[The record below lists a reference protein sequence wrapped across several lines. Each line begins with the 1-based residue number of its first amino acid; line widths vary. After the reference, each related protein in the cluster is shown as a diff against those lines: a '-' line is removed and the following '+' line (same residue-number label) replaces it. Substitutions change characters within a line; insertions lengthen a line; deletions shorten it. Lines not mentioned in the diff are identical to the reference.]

1 MAISEFPTASE
12 ATAAAAPGPPLPPAP
27 PELFPSYTFGIETI
41 KMRFTD
47 PSVSESTNRK
57 WLGMPRGVYA
67 GFIAVQAAVDLLELQ
82 PDPIVGFSLLKVGSS
97 AAKATVDIFTE
108 ETIQLN
114 FTGHTVYPVYVIGRS
129 DYQLTGGTSAR
140 IFTRETPAAGQNEV
154 QICAITKN
162 GDDFVIDATE
172 PLVRQLPAAVPEQK
186 YGFMIEGATSDLDS
200 ASLMASEVE
209 GARTDLTPTLQPSL
223 NDRLVADMDGAAMT
237 DRMALQAIHIQSNDY
252 TVAAADLPANTLNV
266 SGSFSEASRAE
277 PPFLSFPPDG
287 SPTTEGAIAGPTDT
301 SNNICPLV
309 DATNGRRIVDANGN
323 LIYGR
328 LDSATAA
335 LSGSM
340 TFTVAT
346 PFVTGSGSAFET
358 ELENGDLILGAD
370 GVYYEVLDRSSNTEL
385 ELTTAYQSE
394 SAIQATPARRR
405 YTLTMVSLTTGIEVL
420 APIDAE
426 VTLRFFHTVWAR
438 LDDVVANA
446 FSVFKSR
453 AELPPVPDASALIA
467 GKVKLATAGGLA
479 GSIRRVDDSGL
490 TVDTDVHTLN
500 FPVVGSVTDL
510 GGGEVAIEVVG
521 ADGPPGPAGGIGP
534 TGPPGVA
541 GPGIAVNNSMIQSGL
556 SGTTSSAAGTVTLT
570 HNVDFT
576 AAPTPMTRVD
586 HLTGGIS
593 YVQWIRPNEIIIID
607 HIVITDAPAPS
618 TIGEIEARIIPNP
631 NQSTTNIKLFLGAFG
646 A

>member
-1 MAISEFPTASE
+1 VTIGEFAIGE
-12 ATAAAAPGPPLPPAP
+12 ATLCESAPAPPLPPAP
-27 PELFPSYTFGIETI
+27 PELFPSFSFGVENI

-47 PSVSESTNRK
+47 PSVSEATNRK

-67 GFIAVQAAVDLLELQ
+67 GFVAVQAAVDLLELQ
-82 PDPIVGFSLLKVGSS
+82 PDPIAGFSLLKVGSS
-97 AAKATVDIFTE
+97 AARATVDVFTE

-140 IFTRETPAAGQNEV
+140 IFTRATPAAGQNEV
-154 QICAITKN
+154 QICLVTKD

-172 PLVRQLPAAVPEQK
+172 PLIRQIPAAVPDQK

-200 ASLMASEVE
+200 ATTMAAEVE
-209 GARTDLTPTLQPSL
+209 AARTDLTPTLQPSL

-237 DRMALQAIHIQSNDY
+237 DRMALQAIHVQGNDY
-252 TVAAADLPANTLNV
+252 TIEAANLPLNTLNV
-266 SGSFSEASRAE
+266 SGSFSEASRTE
-277 PPFLSFPPDG
+277 PPFQTFPPNG
-287 SPTTEGAIAGPTDT
+287 SSTVEGAVAGPTDT

-309 DATNGRRIVDANGN
+309 DATNGRRIVDTNGN

-335 LSGSM
+335 LSGTM

-346 PFVTGSGSAFET
+346 PFVTGSGSAFLT
-358 ELENGDLILGAD
+358 ELENGDLVQGAD
-370 GVYYEVLDRSSNTEL
+370 GIFYEVLDRTSNTEL

-394 SAIQATPARRR
+394 SAIQATPIRRR
-405 YTLTMVSLTTGIEVL
+405 YTLTMVSLTTGIELLTPV
-420 APIDAE
+420 DAE

-453 AELPPVPDASALIA
+453 AELPPVPEATDSVA
-467 GKVKLATAGGLA
+467 GKIKLATTGGLA
-479 GSIRRVDDSGL
+479 GSIQRVEDNGL
-490 TVDTDVHTLN
+490 AVETDVHTLN
-500 FPVVGSVTDL
+500 FPVPGSVTDL
-510 GGGEVAIEVVG
+510 GDGEAAISVIG
-521 ADGPPGPAGGIGP
+521 DTGPAGEPGGVGP
-534 TGPPGVA
+534 TGPAGVS
-541 GPGIAVNNSMIQSGL
+541 GPGLTIRNSYIQSGI
-556 SGTTSSAAGTVTLT
+556 SGTTSAAAGTVTLT

-593 YVQWIRPNEIIIID
+593 LVQWFRPNEIIIID
-607 HIVITDAPAPS
+607 HIVITDAPTPA

-631 NQSTTNIKLFLGAFG
+631 NQSTSNIKLFLGAFG